1 MSAHLPV
8 SEPCREMPLGQ
19 RLICIGVLVAFDLF
33 AGWIVVSMA
42 L

>member
-1 MSAHLPV
+1 MLPSTDNAPV
-8 SEPCREMPLGQ
+8 TARNQGILCV
-19 RLICIGVLVAFDLF
+19 CVLVAFILF

>member
-1 MSAHLPV
+1 MLPSTDNAPV
-8 SEPCREMPLGQ
+8 TAVHQ

-42 L
+42 IQ